1 MKQLNAEEYY
11 VLSQYKEKERKRA
24 IVLVQTDYLNDGN
37 LEIRNLGKRVIWK
50 LKQLSDEEYEALQW
64 EEV

>member
-11 VLSQYKEKERKRA
+11 VLSQYKEKERKKA
-24 IVLVQTDYLNDGN
+24 MVLVQTDYLNDGN